1 MAHYN
6 TILNQLTAIFPRLLV
21 ASNMSGVVAHNV
33 SGFYKS
39 QGGGFY
45 ETDRS
50 ATGVPKNEI

>member
-1 MAHYN
+1 M
-6 TILNQLTAIFPRLLV
+6 LLT
-21 ASNMSGVVAHNV
+21 SNMSGVVAHNV

-50 ATGVPKNEI
+50 VTGVPENEI